1 MKCDELLRLV
11 TDYGDGALSEELCDE
26 LRRHLAE
33 CGSCSELEQDFLD
46 LTRLCRE
53 CPPPR
58 LPAGLRVRL
67 LTIIASRDRID

>member
-1 MKCDELLRLV
+1 MNCDELLQLV
-11 TDYGDGALSEELCDE
+11 TDYGDGALSAEVCDE

-33 CGSCSELEQDFLD
+33 CGSCAELEQDFQS

-58 LPAGLRVRL
+58 LPEGLRVRL
-67 LTIIASRDRID
+67 LTIIASRERID